1 METRVDKI
9 RSRKAPGRSKST
21 ERTGCGKPEHTGDA
35 AQVSSPCVRQSR
47 RATNPSVVKQKET
60 WEVIPSVLLVSV
72 KNKYYLKN
80 KRGGC
85 NSSHD

>member
-1 METRVDKI
+1 MPISKLKVKTETRVDKI
-9 RSRKAPGRSKST
+9 KSCKGFGRSKST
-21 ERTGCGKPEHTGDA
+21 ERTGCGKPGHTGGA

-72 KNKYYLKN
+72 KNKYYLK
-80 KRGGC
+80 K
-85 NSSHD
+85 